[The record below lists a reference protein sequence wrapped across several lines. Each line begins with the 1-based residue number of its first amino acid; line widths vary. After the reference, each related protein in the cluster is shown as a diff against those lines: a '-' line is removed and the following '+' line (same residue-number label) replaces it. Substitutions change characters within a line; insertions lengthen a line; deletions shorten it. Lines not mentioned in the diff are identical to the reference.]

1 MTITPTDQPLPPGI
15 KAYRATD
22 EWPLL
27 VSETAPRGTIG
38 VMVWEPPF
46 AAVLAA
52 MPTKMLE
59 TMIAAAATELG
70 VDDTMHIERKTV
82 HDTHLVFFVK
92 PD

>member
-1 MTITPTDQPLPPGI
+1 
-15 KAYRATD
+15 
-22 EWPLL
+22 
-27 VSETAPRGTIG
+27 
-38 VMVWEPPF
+38 MVWEPPF